1 MKTNSNTQ
9 MGNNKNPR
17 TVPPGNR
24 QNKDVLDS
32 REGEEQIIKGDTIT
46 NNKKPARNSGKKS
59 KKDS

>member
-24 QNKDVLDS
+24 QNKDELDS
-32 REGEEQIIKGDTIT
+32 
-46 NNKKPARNSGKKS
+46 KPKIAEDLNFAP
-59 KKDS
+59 